1 MMDTPRS
8 SQPPVPQGIK
18 TSSPEKNGFG
28 TAGFIVSLVSI
39 VGLGIL
45 SILGLGLSVMG
56 LMKKPRGLAAGGLI
70 ISVLTGIAWG
80 GAYYGIYQLYF
91 SILGAFKPSLA
102 ATVWVY
108 AEEQAKSIA
117 DDPPQ
122 TESGTLPS
130 LYWEDPQG
138 MRVKLPVSWIRT
150 GEDFLVTVDTEP
162 PLPKDTAAVSA
173 TFRVLPDGELALGFP
188 ELRAWNKTNDS
199 SLLKLFS
206 PMFEGIMDALEPD
219 VKSIV
224 AWSKENEGKL
234 PDEEQASSL
243 MLRFPRT
250 FTMSTSGTF
259 RVNSLKYEDK
269 GDGRFVL
276 NLDFNSANMEATNTN
291 SLINAEFTS
300 EGLLVDPLKT
310 IDSMSMRT
318 FGTDNQ

>member
-1 MMDTPRS
+1 MMDIPRS
-8 SQPPVPQGIK
+8 SQPPVRKEIK
-18 TSSPEKNGFG
+18 SSSPDKNGFG

-39 VGLGIL
+39 VGLGLL
-45 SILGLGLSVMG
+45 SILGMGLSIVG
-56 LMKKPRGLAAGGLI
+56 LMKKPRGLATGGLI
-70 ISVLTGIAWG
+70 ISVLTGVAWG
-80 GAYYGIYQLYF
+80 GAYYGVYQLYF

-102 ATVWVY
+102 ATVWIY
-108 AEEQAKSIA
+108 AEEQATSIA
-117 DDPPQ
+117 DDPPE
-122 TESGTLPS
+122 TDSGALPT

-138 MRVKLPVSWIRT
+138 MRVKLPVSWIRS

-162 PLPKDTAAVSA
+162 PLPKDTTPVSA

-188 ELRAWNKTNDS
+188 ELRDWNKTNDS
-199 SLLKLFS
+199 SLLRLFA

-224 AWSKENEGKL
+224 AWSKKNEGKL

-250 FTMSTSGTF
+250 LKMGTSDSF
-259 RVNSLKYEDK
+259 RVNSLTYEDK
-269 GDGRFVL
+269 GNGRFL
-276 NLDFNSANMEATNTN
+276 LKLDFNATNMEATKTN
-291 SLINAEFTS
+291 SVINAEFTS

>member
-1 MMDTPRS
+1 MEEAKSRS
-8 SQPPVPQGIK
+8 PE
-18 TSSPEKNGFG
+18 EKNGFG

-39 VGLGIL
+39 VGLGLL
-45 SILGLGLSVMG
+45 SILGMGLSIVG
-56 LMKKPRGLAAGGLI
+56 LMKKPRGLATGGLI
-70 ISVLTGIAWG
+70 ISVLTGVAWG
-80 GAYYGIYQLYF
+80 GAYYGFYQLYF
-91 SILGAFKPSLA
+91 SIMGAFKPSLA

-117 DDPPQ
+117 DDPPE
-122 TESGTLPS
+122 TKSGTLPT
-130 LYWEDPQG
+130 LYWEDPEG
-138 MRVKLPVSWIRT
+138 MRVKLPVSWIRS

-162 PLPKDTAAVSA
+162 PLPKNITPISA

-250 FTMSTSGTF
+250 LKMSNSDSF
-259 RVNSLKYEDK
+259 RVNSLTYEDK
-269 GDGRFVL
+269 GNGRFVL
-276 NLDFNSANMEATNTN
+276 NLDFNAANMEATNTN
-291 SLINAEFTS
+291 SVINAEFTS